1 MNRDYYEVL
10 DIKKDASVDEIRK
23 KYKKLAF
30 EYHPDRNPNDDSAL
44 ERFKEINEA
53 YQILS
58 NENKRAQY
66 DSFGHIYNDSSFSG
80 SGDFGSNINDLF
92 GNLFDE
98 VFSGGFGSSVKQRG
112 SDLKYEI
119 KIDFEEAAFGIEKEI
134 TISKNVTCNQCEGNG
149 AAPEGESRCNEC
161 KGRGSVDYANGFLSI
176 SQTCRECRGRGY
188 IITKYCNECNGAGSV
203 KIKHKVKVK
212 IPAGISNESRL
223 RIRNEGGAGINGGPN
238 GDLYIIIFV
247 EDHPIFKREN
257 GDLYCEVPIN
267 FIQAILGD
275 KITIPTLGGKDTLK
289 IPPGTNHGQLF
300 RLKGKGIVN
309 LQTGRLGDMAVI
321 VNIEI
326 PKKIN
331 SKQKKLLQEFATELK
346 PDQLKNIDDFNE
358 TMEKYL
364 KD

>member
-1 MNRDYYEVL
+1 M
-10 DIKKDASVDEIRK
+10 
-23 KYKKLAF
+23 
-30 EYHPDRNPNDDSAL
+30 

-112 SDLKYEI
+112 NDLKYEI

-223 RIRNEGGAGINGGPN
+223 RIRNEGEPELTVDQTEIFIS
-238 GDLYIIIFV
+238 LYLSRITPYLK
-247 EDHPIFKREN
+247 EKM
-257 GDLYCEVPIN
+257 
-267 FIQAILGD
+267 AIYTARFQSIL
-275 KITIPTLGGKDTLK
+275 
-289 IPPGTNHGQLF
+289 
-300 RLKGKGIVN
+300 
-309 LQTGRLGDMAVI
+309 
-321 VNIEI
+321 
-326 PKKIN
+326 
-331 SKQKKLLQEFATELK
+331 SKQYWAIRSQF
-346 PDQLKNIDDFNE
+346 QLWG
-358 TMEKYL
+358 
-364 KD
+364 